1 MFIFITLMGWISVIQ
16 HSFSNLQQHVF
27 FDFNSFI
34 PQVLFECLCVSDT
47 VLGVGNLARNKHA
60 ATALVYR

>member
-1 MFIFITLMGWISVIQ
+1 MRWISVIQ
-16 HSFSNLQQHVF
+16 HSFSNLQLHVS

-34 PQVLFECLCVSDT
+34 PQVFIECLYLSST
-47 VLGVGNLARNKHA
+47 VLGVGNLARNKHG